1 MRGLSHV
8 VTDETNFPRNGRR
21 KAELGLTILAVAWAT
36 LCIAAMLAVGE
47 GIRQGVLKTAQN
59 GNGNLIY
66 LTGGMATVDHGAFH
80 QGKFLTLKM
89 DDSEVVRALPDVK
102 SVAPTAKWKERI
114 TVGDR
119 SSWQEPLAVTSEFQS
134 MTNLV
139 PMAGGRWL
147 NPLDQKETRK
157 VVVLGYELAADL
169 FNPNEDFS
177 WFATVT
183 LQVNPVGKKVKIGN
197 EEFIVVGVLEKNSAQ
212 IELGDLINYSSFVPL
227 ATWKRFH
234 VNGEIGG
241 INVQPQADVDRE
253 ALAKT
258 IRQVIARKHG
268 ASVSDEQV
276 VQVDDMFLK
285 QKSMQQFLIGLQSF
299 LGIIG
304 FVTLA
309 VAGVGIANVMYATV
323 KRSTRDIGV
332 RMAVGATPTAIR
344 MHYLVQS
351 LLTMMMGGAF
361 GLAVTYALVSAIS
374 SIPLEGNAF
383 YEQLGKP
390 VPELSWVV
398 VAIVI
403 LTLVIIGVAS
413 AWLPA
418 NRAAKVSPLEAL
430 QSE

>member
-1 MRGLSHV
+1 MLLPMRQIFQ
-8 VTDETNFPRNGRR
+8 EMA
-21 KAELGLTILAVAWAT
+21 AEKLRLGLTILAVAWAT

-89 DDSEVVRALPDVK
+89 DDSEIVRALPDVK

-119 SSWQEPLAVTSEFQS
+119 SSWQEPLAVASEFQS

-197 EEFIVVGVLEKNSAQ
+197 EEFTVVGVLEKNSAQ

-351 LLTMMMGGAF
+351 LLTMMMGGAL
-361 GLAVTYALVSAIS
+361 GLGVTYALVSAIS

>member
-1 MRGLSHV
+1 MLLPMRQIFQ
-8 VTDETNFPRNGRR
+8 EMA
-21 KAELGLTILAVAWAT
+21 AEKLRLGLTILAVAWAT

-157 VVVLGYELAADL
+157 IVVLGYELAADL

-197 EEFIVVGVLEKNSAQ
+197 EEFTVVGVLEKNSAQ

-285 QKSMQQFLIGLQSF
+285 QKSMQKFLIGLQSF

-351 LLTMMMGGAF
+351 LLTMMMGGAL
-361 GLAVTYALVSAIS
+361 GLGVTYALVSAIS

>member
-1 MRGLSHV
+1 MLLPMRQIFQ
-8 VTDETNFPRNGRR
+8 EMA
-21 KAELGLTILAVAWAT
+21 AEKLRLGLTILAVAWAT

-183 LQVNPVGKKVKIGN
+183 LQVNPVGQKVKIGN
-197 EEFIVVGVLEKNSAQ
+197 EEFTVVGVLEKNSAQ

-351 LLTMMMGGAF
+351 LLTMMMGGAL
-361 GLAVTYALVSAIS
+361 GLAVTYSLVSAIS

-403 LTLVIIGVAS
+403 LTLVVIGVAS

>member
-1 MRGLSHV
+1 MLLPMRQIFQ
-8 VTDETNFPRNGRR
+8 EMA
-21 KAELGLTILAVAWAT
+21 AEKLRLGLTILAVAWAT

-89 DDSEVVRALPDVK
+89 EDSEVVRALPDVK

-119 SSWQEPLAVTSEFQS
+119 NSWQEPLAVTSEFQS

-197 EEFIVVGVLEKNSAQ
+197 EEFTVVGVLEKNSAQ

-351 LLTMMMGGAF
+351 LLTMMMGAL

>member
-1 MRGLSHV
+1 MLLPMRQIFQ
-8 VTDETNFPRNGRR
+8 EMA
-21 KAELGLTILAVAWAT
+21 AEKLRLGLTILAVAWAT

-197 EEFIVVGVLEKNSAQ
+197 EEFTVVGVLEKNSAQ

-227 ATWKRFH
+227 ATWKRFQ

>member
-1 MRGLSHV
+1 MLLPMRQIFQ
-8 VTDETNFPRNGRR
+8 EMA
-21 KAELGLTILAVAWAT
+21 AEKLRLGLTILAVAWAT

-183 LQVNPVGKKVKIGN
+183 LQLNPVGKKVKIGN
-197 EEFIVVGVLEKNSAQ
+197 EEFTVVGVLEKNSAQ

-351 LLTMMMGGAF
+351 LLTMMMGGAL

-374 SIPLEGNAF
+374 SIPLEGNAL

>member
-1 MRGLSHV
+1 MLLPMRQIFQ
-8 VTDETNFPRNGRR
+8 EMA
-21 KAELGLTILAVAWAT
+21 AEKLRLGLTILAVAWAT

-66 LTGGMATVDHGAFH
+66 LTGGMAIVDHGAFH

-183 LQVNPVGKKVKIGN
+183 LQLNPVGKKVKIGN
-197 EEFIVVGVLEKNSAQ
+197 EEFTVVGVLEKNSAQ

-351 LLTMMMGGAF
+351 LLTMMMGGAL
-361 GLAVTYALVSAIS
+361 GLGVTYALVSAIS

>member
-1 MRGLSHV
+1 MLLPMRQIFQ
-8 VTDETNFPRNGRR
+8 EMA
-21 KAELGLTILAVAWAT
+21 AEKLRLGLTILAVAWAT

-119 SSWQEPLAVTSEFQS
+119 NSWQEPLAVTSEFQS

-197 EEFIVVGVLEKNSAQ
+197 EEFTVVGVLEKNSAQ

-241 INVQPQADVDRE
+241 INVQLQANVDRE

-268 ASVSDEQV
+268 ASVSDEQI

-351 LLTMMMGGAF
+351 LLTMMMGGAL
-361 GLAVTYALVSAIS
+361 GLGVTYALVSAIS

>member
-1 MRGLSHV
+1 MLLPMRQIFQ
-8 VTDETNFPRNGRR
+8 EMA
-21 KAELGLTILAVAWAT
+21 AEKLRLGLTILAVAWAT

-89 DDSEVVRALPDVK
+89 DDSEIVRALPDVK

-183 LQVNPVGKKVKIGN
+183 LQVNPVGQKVKIGN
-197 EEFIVVGVLEKNSAQ
+197 EEFTVVGVLEKNSAQ

-234 VNGEIGG
+234 VNGEISG

-332 RMAVGATPTAIR
+332 RMAVGVTPTAIR

>member
-1 MRGLSHV
+1 MLLPMRQIFQ
-8 VTDETNFPRNGRR
+8 EMA
-21 KAELGLTILAVAWAT
+21 AEKLRLGLTILAVAWAT

-183 LQVNPVGKKVKIGN
+183 LQLNPVGKKVKIGN
-197 EEFIVVGVLEKNSAQ
+197 EEFTVVGVLEKNSAQ

-304 FVTLA
+304 FVTLV

-351 LLTMMMGGAF
+351 LLTMMMGGAL

-398 VAIVI
+398 VEIVI

>member
-1 MRGLSHV
+1 MLLPMRQIFQ
-8 VTDETNFPRNGRR
+8 EMA
-21 KAELGLTILAVAWAT
+21 AEKLRLGLTILAVAWAT

-197 EEFIVVGVLEKNSAQ
+197 EEFTVVGVLEKNSAQ
-212 IELGDLINYSSFVPL
+212 IEQGDLINYSSFVPL

-351 LLTMMMGGAF
+351 LLTMMMGGAL
-361 GLAVTYALVSAIS
+361 GLGVTYALVSAIS

-398 VAIVI
+398 VVIVI

>member
-1 MRGLSHV
+1 MLLPMRQIFQ
-8 VTDETNFPRNGRR
+8 EMA
-21 KAELGLTILAVAWAT
+21 AEKLRLGLTILAVAWAT

-183 LQVNPVGKKVKIGN
+183 LQVNPVGQKVKIGN
-197 EEFIVVGVLEKNSAQ
+197 EEFTVVGVLEKNSAQ

-351 LLTMMMGGAF
+351 LLTMMMGGAL

-374 SIPLEGNAF
+374 GIPLEGNAF

-398 VAIVI
+398 VAIII

>member
-1 MRGLSHV
+1 MLLPMRQIFQ
-8 VTDETNFPRNGRR
+8 EMA
-21 KAELGLTILAVAWAT
+21 AEKLRLGLTILAVAWAT

-119 SSWQEPLAVTSEFQS
+119 NSWQEPLAVTSEFQS

-197 EEFIVVGVLEKNSAQ
+197 EEFTVVGVLEKNSAQ
-212 IELGDLINYSSFVPL
+212 IELGDLINYSSFVTL

-268 ASVSDEQV
+268 ASVSDEQI

-351 LLTMMMGGAF
+351 LLTMMMGGAL
-361 GLAVTYALVSAIS
+361 GLGVTYALVSAIS

>member
-1 MRGLSHV
+1 MLLPMRQIFQ
-8 VTDETNFPRNGRR
+8 EMA
-21 KAELGLTILAVAWAT
+21 AEKLRMGLTILAVAWAT

-89 DDSEVVRALPDVK
+89 DDSEIVRALPDVK

-197 EEFIVVGVLEKNSAQ
+197 EEFTVVGVLEKNSAQ

-258 IRQVIARKHG
+258 IRQVIVRKHG

-351 LLTMMMGGAF
+351 LLTMMMGGAL
-361 GLAVTYALVSAIS
+361 GLGVTYALVSAIS

>member
-1 MRGLSHV
+1 MLLPMRQIFQ
-8 VTDETNFPRNGRR
+8 EMA
-21 KAELGLTILAVAWAT
+21 AEKLRLGLTILAVAWAT

-89 DDSEVVRALPDVK
+89 DDSEVVRELPDVK

-183 LQVNPVGKKVKIGN
+183 LQVNPVGQKVKIGN
-197 EEFIVVGVLEKNSAQ
+197 EEFTVVGVLEKNSAQ

-268 ASVSDEQV
+268 ASVSDEQI

-351 LLTMMMGGAF
+351 LLTMMMGGAL
-361 GLAVTYALVSAIS
+361 GLGVTYALVSAIS

-398 VAIVI
+398 VAIVF

>member
-1 MRGLSHV
+1 MLLPMRQIFQ
-8 VTDETNFPRNGRR
+8 EMA
-21 KAELGLTILAVAWAT
+21 AEKLRLGLTILAVAWAT

-89 DDSEVVRALPDVK
+89 DDSEIVRALPDVK

-183 LQVNPVGKKVKIGN
+183 LQLNPVEKKVKIGN
-197 EEFIVVGVLEKNSAQ
+197 EEFTVVGVLEKNSAQ

-241 INVQPQADVDRE
+241 INVQPQAYVDRE

-351 LLTMMMGGAF
+351 LLTMMMGGAL
-361 GLAVTYALVSAIS
+361 GLGVTYALVSAIS

-398 VAIVI
+398 VVIVI

>member
-1 MRGLSHV
+1 MLLPMRQIFQ
-8 VTDETNFPRNGRR
+8 EMA
-21 KAELGLTILAVAWAT
+21 AEKLRLGLTILAVAWAT

-89 DDSEVVRALPDVK
+89 DDSEIVRALPDVK

-183 LQVNPVGKKVKIGN
+183 LQVNPVGQKVKIGN
-197 EEFIVVGVLEKNSAQ
+197 EEFTVVGVLEKNSAQ

-234 VNGEIGG
+234 VNGEISG

-351 LLTMMMGGAF
+351 LLTMLMGGAL

>member
-1 MRGLSHV
+1 MLLPMRQIFQ
-8 VTDETNFPRNGRR
+8 EMA
-21 KAELGLTILAVAWAT
+21 AEKLRLGLTILAVAWAT

-119 SSWQEPLAVTSEFQS
+119 NSWQEPLAVTSEFQS

-197 EEFIVVGVLEKNSAQ
+197 EEFTVVGVLEKNSAQ

-241 INVQPQADVDRE
+241 INVQPQANVDRE

-268 ASVSDEQV
+268 ASVSDEQI

-285 QKSMQQFLIGLQSF
+285 QKSMHQFLIGLQSF

-323 KRSTRDIGV
+323 KRTTRDIGV

-351 LLTMMMGGAF
+351 LLTMLMGGAL

-403 LTLVIIGVAS
+403 LTLMIIGVAS

>member
-1 MRGLSHV
+1 MLLPMRQIFQ
-8 VTDETNFPRNGRR
+8 EMA
-21 KAELGLTILAVAWAT
+21 AEKLRLGLTILAVAWAT

-183 LQVNPVGKKVKIGN
+183 LQVNPVGQKVKIGN
-197 EEFIVVGVLEKNSAQ
+197 EEFTVVGVLEKNSAQ

-351 LLTMMMGGAF
+351 LLTMMMGGAL
-361 GLAVTYALVSAIS
+361 GLGVTYALVSAIS
-374 SIPLEGNAF
+374 GIPLEGNAF

-398 VAIVI
+398 VAIII

>member
-1 MRGLSHV
+1 MLLPMRQIFQ
-8 VTDETNFPRNGRR
+8 EMA
-21 KAELGLTILAVAWAT
+21 AEKLRLGLTILAVAWAT

-183 LQVNPVGKKVKIGN
+183 LQVNPVGQKVKIGN
-197 EEFIVVGVLEKNSAQ
+197 EEFTVVGVLEKNSAQ

-351 LLTMMMGGAF
+351 LLTMMMGGAL
-361 GLAVTYALVSAIS
+361 GLGVTYALVSAIS

>member
-1 MRGLSHV
+1 MLLPMRQIFQ
-8 VTDETNFPRNGRR
+8 EMA
-21 KAELGLTILAVAWAT
+21 AEKLRLGLTILAVAWAT

-197 EEFIVVGVLEKNSAQ
+197 EEFTVVGVLEKNSAQ

-268 ASVSDEQV
+268 ASVSDEQI

-323 KRSTRDIGV
+323 KRTTRDIGV

-351 LLTMMMGGAF
+351 LLTMMMGGAL
-361 GLAVTYALVSAIS
+361 GLGVTYVLVSAIS

-403 LTLVIIGVAS
+403 LALVIIGVAS

>member
-1 MRGLSHV
+1 MLLPMRQIFQ
-8 VTDETNFPRNGRR
+8 EMA
-21 KAELGLTILAVAWAT
+21 AEKLRLGLTILAVAWAT

-47 GIRQGVLKTAQN
+47 GIRQGVLKTTQN

-89 DDSEVVRALPDVK
+89 EDSEVVRALPDVK

-119 SSWQEPLAVTSEFQS
+119 NSWQEPLAVTSEFQS

-183 LQVNPVGKKVKIGN
+183 LQVNPVGQKVKIGN
-197 EEFIVVGVLEKNSAQ
+197 EEFTVVGVLEKNSAQ

-258 IRQVIARKHG
+258 IRQVIARRHG

-351 LLTMMMGGAF
+351 LLTMMMGGAL

>member
-1 MRGLSHV
+1 MLLPMRQIFQ
-8 VTDETNFPRNGRR
+8 EMA
-21 KAELGLTILAVAWAT
+21 AEKLRLGLTILAVAWAT

-197 EEFIVVGVLEKNSAQ
+197 EEFTVVGVLEKNSAQ

-268 ASVSDEQV
+268 ASVNDEQV

-323 KRSTRDIGV
+323 KRSTRDIGA

-351 LLTMMMGGAF
+351 LLTMMMGGAL
-361 GLAVTYALVSAIS
+361 GLGVTYALVSAIS
-374 SIPLEGNAF
+374 SIPLEAMPFMNNW
-383 YEQLGKP
+383 
-390 VPELSWVV
+390 VNLS
-398 VAIVI
+398 
-403 LTLVIIGVAS
+403 LSCRGSLS
-413 AWLPA
+413 RLSS
-418 NRAAKVSPLEAL
+418 SP
-430 QSE
+430 

>member
-1 MRGLSHV
+1 MLLPMRQIFQ
-8 VTDETNFPRNGRR
+8 EMA
-21 KAELGLTILAVAWAT
+21 AEKLRLGLTILAVAWAT

-183 LQVNPVGKKVKIGN
+183 LQVNPVGQKVKIGN
-197 EEFIVVGVLEKNSAQ
+197 EQFTVVGVLEKNSAQ
-212 IELGDLINYSSFVPL
+212 IEQGDLINYSSFVPL

-241 INVQPQADVDRE
+241 INVQPQADVGRE

-351 LLTMMMGGAF
+351 LLTMMMGGAL

>member
-1 MRGLSHV
+1 MLLPMRQIFQ
-8 VTDETNFPRNGRR
+8 EMA
-21 KAELGLTILAVAWAT
+21 AEKLRLGLTILAVAWAT
-36 LCIAAMLAVGE
+36 LCIAVMLAVGE

-89 DDSEVVRALPDVK
+89 NDSEVVRALPDVK

-183 LQVNPVGKKVKIGN
+183 LQLNPVGKKVKIGN
-197 EEFIVVGVLEKNSAQ
+197 EEFTVVGVLEKNSAQ

-351 LLTMMMGGAF
+351 LLTMMMGGAL
-361 GLAVTYALVSAIS
+361 GLGVTYALVSAIS

>member
-1 MRGLSHV
+1 MLLPMRQIFQ
-8 VTDETNFPRNGRR
+8 EMA
-21 KAELGLTILAVAWAT
+21 AEKLRLGLTILAVAWAT

-197 EEFIVVGVLEKNSAQ
+197 EEFTVVGVLEKNSAQ

-241 INVQPQADVDRE
+241 INVQPQANVDRE

-390 VPELSWVV
+390 VPELSWIV

>member
-1 MRGLSHV
+1 MLLPMRQIFQ
-8 VTDETNFPRNGRR
+8 EMA
-21 KAELGLTILAVAWAT
+21 AEKLRLGLTILAVAWAT

-66 LTGGMATVDHGAFH
+66 LTRGMATVDHGAFH

-169 FNPNEDFS
+169 FNSNEDFS

-183 LQVNPVGKKVKIGN
+183 LQVNPVGQKVKIGN
-197 EEFIVVGVLEKNSAQ
+197 EEFTVVGVLEKNSAQ

-351 LLTMMMGGAF
+351 LLTMMMGGAL
-361 GLAVTYALVSAIS
+361 GLGVTYALVSAIS

>member
-1 MRGLSHV
+1 MLLPMRQIFQ
-8 VTDETNFPRNGRR
+8 EMA
-21 KAELGLTILAVAWAT
+21 AEKLRLGLTILAVAWAT

-197 EEFIVVGVLEKNSAQ
+197 EEFTVVGVLEKNSAQ
-212 IELGDLINYSSFVPL
+212 IELGNLINYSSFVPL

-268 ASVSDEQV
+268 ASVSDEQI

-351 LLTMMMGGAF
+351 LLTMMMGGAL
-361 GLAVTYALVSAIS
+361 GLGVTYALVSAIS

>member
-1 MRGLSHV
+1 MLLPMRQIFQ
-8 VTDETNFPRNGRR
+8 EMA
-21 KAELGLTILAVAWAT
+21 AEKLRLGLTILAVAWAT

-80 QGKFLTLKM
+80 QGEFLTLKM

-119 SSWQEPLAVTSEFQS
+119 NSWQEPLAVTSEFQS

-183 LQVNPVGKKVKIGN
+183 LQVNPVGQKVKIGN
-197 EEFIVVGVLEKNSAQ
+197 EEFTVVGVLEKNSAQ
-212 IELGDLINYSSFVPL
+212 IEQGDLINYSSFVPL

-241 INVQPQADVDRE
+241 INVQPQADVDRK

-344 MHYLVQS
+344 IHYLVQS
-351 LLTMMMGGAF
+351 LLTMMMGGAL

>member
-1 MRGLSHV
+1 MLLPMRQIFQ
-8 VTDETNFPRNGRR
+8 EMA
-21 KAELGLTILAVAWAT
+21 AEKLRLGLTILAVAWAT

-89 DDSEVVRALPDVK
+89 DDSEIVRALPDVK

-147 NPLDQKETRK
+147 NPLDQKEMRK

-183 LQVNPVGKKVKIGN
+183 LQVNPVGQKVKIGN
-197 EEFIVVGVLEKNSAQ
+197 EEFTVVGVLEKNSAQ
-212 IELGDLINYSSFVPL
+212 IEQGDLINYSSFVPL

-258 IRQVIARKHG
+258 IRQVIARRHG

-351 LLTMMMGGAF
+351 LLTMMMGGAL
-361 GLAVTYALVSAIS
+361 GLGVTYALVSAIS

>member
-1 MRGLSHV
+1 MLLPMRQIFQ
-8 VTDETNFPRNGRR
+8 EMA
-21 KAELGLTILAVAWAT
+21 AEKLRLGLTILAVAWAT

-183 LQVNPVGKKVKIGN
+183 LQLNPVGQKIKIGN
-197 EEFIVVGVLEKNSAQ
+197 EEFTVVGVLEKNSAQ

-258 IRQVIARKHG
+258 IRQVIARKYG

-351 LLTMMMGGAF
+351 LLTMMMGGAL
-361 GLAVTYALVSAIS
+361 GLGVTYALVSAIS

>member
-1 MRGLSHV
+1 MLLPMRQIFQ
-8 VTDETNFPRNGRR
+8 EMA
-21 KAELGLTILAVAWAT
+21 AEKLRLGLTILAVAWAT

-89 DDSEVVRALPDVK
+89 DDSEIVRALPDVK

-183 LQVNPVGKKVKIGN
+183 LQVNPVGQKIKIGN
-197 EEFIVVGVLEKNSAQ
+197 EEFTVVGVLEKNSAQ

-258 IRQVIARKHG
+258 IRQVIARKYG

-351 LLTMMMGGAF
+351 LLTMMMGGAL
-361 GLAVTYALVSAIS
+361 GLGVTYALVSAIS

>member
-1 MRGLSHV
+1 MLLPMRQIFQ
-8 VTDETNFPRNGRR
+8 EMA
-21 KAELGLTILAVAWAT
+21 AEKLRLGLTILAVAWAT

-47 GIRQGVLKTAQN
+47 GIRQGVLKTAEN

-119 SSWQEPLAVTSEFQS
+119 NSWQEPLAVTSEFQS

-183 LQVNPVGKKVKIGN
+183 LQVNPVGQKVKIGN
-197 EEFIVVGVLEKNSAQ
+197 EEFTVVGVLEKNSAQ
-212 IELGDLINYSSFVPL
+212 IEQGDLINYSSFVPL

-351 LLTMMMGGAF
+351 LLTMMMGGAL

>member
-1 MRGLSHV
+1 MLLPMRQIFQ
-8 VTDETNFPRNGRR
+8 EMA
-21 KAELGLTILAVAWAT
+21 AEKLRLGLTILAVAWAT

-89 DDSEVVRALPDVK
+89 DDSEIVRALPDVK
-102 SVAPTAKWKERI
+102 SVAPTTKWKERI

-183 LQVNPVGKKVKIGN
+183 LQVNPVGQKIKIGN
-197 EEFIVVGVLEKNSAQ
+197 EEFTVVGVLEKNSAQ

-268 ASVSDEQV
+268 ASVSDEQI

-351 LLTMMMGGAF
+351 LLTMMMGGAL

>member
-1 MRGLSHV
+1 MLLPMRQIFQ
-8 VTDETNFPRNGRR
+8 EMA
-21 KAELGLTILAVAWAT
+21 AEKLRLGLTILAVAWAT

-183 LQVNPVGKKVKIGN
+183 LQVNPVGQKVKIGN
-197 EEFIVVGVLEKNSAQ
+197 EEFTVVGVLEKNSAQ

-241 INVQPQADVDRE
+241 INVQPQVDVDRE

-351 LLTMMMGGAF
+351 LLTMMMGGAL
-361 GLAVTYALVSAIS
+361 GLGVTYALVSAIS

>member
-1 MRGLSHV
+1 MLLPMRQIFQ
-8 VTDETNFPRNGRR
+8 EMA
-21 KAELGLTILAVAWAT
+21 AEKLRLGLTILAVAWAT

-47 GIRQGVLKTAQN
+47 GIRQSVLKTAQN

-197 EEFIVVGVLEKNSAQ
+197 EEFTVVGVLEKNSAQ

-351 LLTMMMGGAF
+351 LLTMMMGGAL
-361 GLAVTYALVSAIS
+361 GLGVTYALVSAIR

-403 LTLVIIGVAS
+403 LTLVSIGVAS

>member
-1 MRGLSHV
+1 MLLPMRQIFQ
-8 VTDETNFPRNGRR
+8 EMA
-21 KAELGLTILAVAWAT
+21 AEKLRLGLTILAVAWAT

-89 DDSEVVRALPDVK
+89 DDSEIVRALPDVK

-197 EEFIVVGVLEKNSAQ
+197 EEFTVVGVLEKNSAQ

-227 ATWKRFH
+227 ETWKRFH

-351 LLTMMMGGAF
+351 LLTMMMGGAL
-361 GLAVTYALVSAIS
+361 GLGVTYALVSAIS

>member
-1 MRGLSHV
+1 MLLPMRQIFQ
-8 VTDETNFPRNGRR
+8 EMA
-21 KAELGLTILAVAWAT
+21 AEKLRLGLTILAVAWAT

-183 LQVNPVGKKVKIGN
+183 LQVNPVGQKVKIGN
-197 EEFIVVGVLEKNSAQ
+197 EEFTVVGVLEKNSAQ

-268 ASVSDEQV
+268 ASVSDEQI

-332 RMAVGATPTAIR
+332 RMAVGATLTAIR

-351 LLTMMMGGAF
+351 LLTMMMGGAL

-374 SIPLEGNAF
+374 SIPLEGSTF